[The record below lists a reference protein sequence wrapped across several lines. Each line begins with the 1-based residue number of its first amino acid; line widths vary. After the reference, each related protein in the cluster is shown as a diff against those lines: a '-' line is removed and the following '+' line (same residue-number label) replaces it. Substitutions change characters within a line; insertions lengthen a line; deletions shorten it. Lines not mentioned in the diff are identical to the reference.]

1 MKLWYSFLKEL
12 QLSSK
17 GFYFYIE
24 ILMALIMLVVVL
36 FVIPEN
42 FDKRSTEYIY
52 VGLPKPASEAMLGK
66 LLDSDTDG
74 IVESVTIKVKDEE
87 LSTDYYESDE
97 SKVYL
102 AKSESDLI
110 KLADS
115 KKQPGVA
122 ISLDE
127 AGSLHYKYYLQG
139 YESQK
144 LKNLYMVSASKDLAS
159 LQEGINGQ
167 EVRSMSGD
175 YEVLS
180 DRANT
185 IPALLTFNGSFMG
198 MFIIAAYIFLDKSAG
213 IIKAYAVTASTVWQ
227 YLMSKVLVITLTTI
241 ITSLIVVIPALGG
254 KPDYPLLLLFLVTT
268 GFFASA
274 LGLLVSS
281 FFKSLNQSFNAIFVL
296 IIAMM
301 LPSIAYFIP
310 SWEPFWIR
318 FIPSY
323 PILQGFRE
331 IILDNGD
338 ASYVLFASLGFFVAG
353 SLLFIWSNHRHKG
366 LLTA

>member
-17 GFYFYIE
+17 GFYFYVE
-24 ILMALIMLVVVL
+24 IIMAIIMLVVVL

-42 FDKRSTEYIY
+42 FDKRGTEYIY
-52 VGLPKPASEAMLGK
+52 IGLPEPASGVMLGR

-74 IVESVTIKVKDEE
+74 IAESVRIKVKGEE
-87 LSTDYYESDE
+87 ISVDYFESEE
-97 SKVYL
+97 SKVYV
-102 AKSESDLI
+102 AKSEGDLI

-115 KKQPGVA
+115 KKQPGIA
-122 ISLDE
+122 IILNE
-127 AGSLHYKYYLQG
+127 AGSIHYKYYLQG

-144 LKNLYMVSASKDLAS
+144 LKNLYLVAANRDLAS
-159 LQEGINGQ
+159 LQEGINSQ
-167 EVRSMSGD
+167 EVRTMSED

-185 IPALLTFNGSFMG
+185 IPAILAFNGSFMG

-281 FFKSLNQSFNAIFVL
+281 FFKSLNQSFNAIFGL
-296 IIAMM
+296 LIAMM

-310 SWEPFWIR
+310 GWEPFWIK

-338 ASYVLFASLGFFVAG
+338 VSYVLFASLGFFIAG
-353 SLLFIWSNHRHKG
+353 SLLFMWSNYRHKG